1 MVRARSGRAAGKAGR
16 KALAGGL
23 APSRVGIGIGI
34 GIGVPASPGAA
45 GSGHVSPS
53 VVNAAPDCP
62 TRGTGCGS

>member
-23 APSRVGIGIGI
+23 DLSQVGI